1 MKKYHYVY
9 EILEITTGRKY
20 IGVRSSEVIPSEDLG
35 INYFSSSSDSEFIL
49 AQKANPKGYSYR
61 ILSEF
66 SNRKEANE
74 EEIRLHRAYNVGP
87 NDIYINRITQIN
99 GFDPT
104 GYMCAKDLDG
114 NYLFV
119 SVDDPRFKS
128 GELVGHTKSTVSVK
142 DQNDNVFRVDKDDP
156 RYLSGELVGHTK
168 GKATFYDVE
177 NKCHVLLDKDTD
189 SPRYKWMFE
198 GQIVVKDKDGNK
210 FRVDKNDPRFVSGE
224 LVGHSKG
231 RFVVKDKDGNKSM
244 IDKDDPRYISGELI
258 HINVGKVPSNK
269 NKICIN
275 NGIKNRYISKDE
287 QIPEGWKTGG
297 KPKQK

>member
-1 MKKYHYVY
+1 
-9 EILEITTGRKY
+9 
-20 IGVRSSEVIPSEDLG
+20 
-35 INYFSSSSDSEFIL
+35 
-49 AQKANPKGYSYR
+49 
-61 ILSEF
+61 
-66 SNRKEANE
+66 
-74 EEIRLHRAYNVGP
+74 
-87 NDIYINRITQIN
+87 
-99 GFDPT
+99 
-104 GYMCAKDLDG
+104 
-114 NYLFV
+114 
-119 SVDDPRFKS
+119 
-128 GELVGHTKSTVSVK
+128 
-142 DQNDNVFRVDKDDP
+142 
-156 RYLSGELVGHTK
+156 
-168 GKATFYDVE
+168 
-177 NKCHVLLDKDTD
+177 
-189 SPRYKWMFE
+189 MFE